1 MLSRKEVT
9 VDSSRRTFLK
19 VLGSGVA
26 AAAWPSNIER
36 LLAMPAHSRT
46 RTIGDVEHVIF
57 LMQENRSFDHYFG
70 TMRGVRGFNDP
81 RAVNLPSGA
90 PVWQQ
95 PTDAGFL
102 MPYRVNNI
110 GTRFLPDPPHG
121 WNDTHAA
128 WNEGRHDQWVA
139 NKGET
144 ALTYY
149 TRTDLPY
156 YYALADAFTVCD
168 DYHCS
173 VMGPTDPN
181 RYHMWTGW
189 VGNDGAAGGP
199 VITNA
204 EAGYDWS
211 TYPERLQSAGISWKI
226 YQDAGVGLDAAG
238 VWGFTNDA
246 FIGNFGDNSLLYFHQ
261 YQNALPGTPLA
272 DKAKTGTNLLASGR
286 THPEALLEIFR
297 SDVMTGQLPQVS
309 WIVAPEAYTEHPNW
323 VPQFGEWYVSQF
335 LDVLAANPD
344 VWSKTVVFLT
354 YDEEGGFFDHRVP
367 PTPPQRR
374 AQGLSTVTT
383 VNEIFP
389 GDPDHPS
396 APYGLGMRVPMIVIS
411 PWTKGGW
418 VNSQVFDHTSLIRFI
433 ETRFAGNPNLVE
445 ANITPWRRAITGDLT
460 SVFDFAHFDAGQVV
474 LHDTDKDEPTDFK
487 RHADQPPKPPTR
499 QTMPSQETGVRP
511 ARPLPYTLHAHGHI
525 NTADG
530 SFVID
535 FDNPGPAAAVFQ
547 VRAGESPVAPRTYTV
562 EGGKSL
568 SDFWSVVSIGASE
581 YDLSVYGPN
590 GFLRAFKGSI
600 GIGGASLET
609 RATYSEIANAIQ
621 LAITNRSGFVVSVT
635 VNDMYTGD
643 RSSQLVANGGTLT
656 LQSALA
662 ETFGWYDFVI
672 TVDNDPVF
680 ENRFAGHLE
689 NGQNSF
695 SDPLMGGLI

>member
-1 MLSRKEVT
+1 MH
-9 VDSSRRTFLK
+9 SSRRTFLK
-19 VLGSGVA
+19 TLGSGMV
-26 AAAWPSNIER
+26 AAAWPSNIAR
-36 LLAMPAHSRT
+36 LLAQPANSHT
-46 RTIGDVEHVIF
+46 KTIGDVEHIIF

-102 MPYRVNNI
+102 MPYRVGNI
-110 GTRFLPDPPHG
+110 ATRFLPDPPHG

-128 WNEGRHDQWVA
+128 WNEGRHDQWVP

-149 TRTDLPY
+149 TRTDLPFY
-156 YYALADAFTVCD
+156 FALADAFTVCD

-189 VGNDGAAGGP
+189 VGNDGAGGGP

-211 TYPERLQSAGISWKI
+211 TYPERLQQAGISWKI
-226 YQDAGVGLDAAG
+226 YQDAGVGLDAPG
-238 VWGFTNDA
+238 FWGWTGDP

-261 YQNALPGTPLA
+261 YQNAQPGTPLA
-272 DKAKTGTNLLASGR
+272 DRAKTGTNLLASGR
-286 THPEALLEIFR
+286 THPGVLVESFR
-297 SDVMTGQLPQVS
+297 SDVMTSQLPQVS
-309 WIVAPEAYTEHPNW
+309 WILAPEAYTEHRNW
-323 VPQFGEWYVSQF
+323 VPQYGEWYVSKF
-335 LDVLAANPD
+335 LDVLAENPD
-344 VWSKTVVFLT
+344 VWSKTVLFLT
-354 YDEEGGFFDHRVP
+354 YDEEGGFFDHKVP

-389 GDPDHPS
+389 GDSSHPS

-411 PWTKGGW
+411 PWTNRVS

-433 ETRFAGNPNLVE
+433 ETRFASNQSLVE
-445 ANITPWRRAITGDLT
+445 ANITPWRRAIVGDLT
-460 SVFDFAHFDAGQVV
+460 TVFDFANFDAGEVV
-474 LHDTDKDEPTDFK
+474 LPDTQKSEPTDFK
-487 RHADQPPKPPTR
+487 RHADQPPKPSTR

-511 ARPLPYTLHAHGHI
+511 ARALPYTLHAHGHV
-525 NTADG
+525 NAADG

-535 FDNPGPAAAVFQ
+535 FENPGSAAAVFQ
-547 VRAGESPVAPRTYTV
+547 VRAGHSPAAPRTYTV

-568 SDFWSVVSIGASE
+568 SDFWSVVSTGATG

-590 GFLRAFKGSI
+590 GFLRAFKGTI
-600 GIGGASLET
+600 GLGGASLET
-609 RATYSEIANAIQ
+609 RATYDEISNAIQ
-621 LAITNRSGFVVSVT
+621 LAITNRSGHVVSVT
-635 VNDMYTGD
+635 VDNIYTHE
-643 RSSQLVANGGTLT
+643 RNSQLVSNGGTLIV
-656 LQSALA
+656 QRALA

-672 TVDNDPVF
+672 TVDSDPVF
-680 ENRFAGHLE
+680 QNRFAGHLE

-695 SDPLMGGLI
+695 SDPLMGGLV